1 MRPLKVRMTI
11 LLAAMVCVLCAGQA
25 SALECVSASSISL
38 APSQATGLA
47 HSAALP
53 SPTKSYDFAGTL
65 IDAPEDYLFGRPTSE
80 DTIYEREETNVDRSK
95 NAALI
100 PPTFGSP
107 TSYLPGSGEHLT
119 PNLAP
124 GGMSGGLVNQVGS
137 VNYPTVDVSGGSFA
151 PSTSISW
158 TGSYSATA
166 FTEVTDDLYYSG
178 GHLGT
183 LKIPAIGLTVKVY
196 EGTDS
201 AALAKGAGHFEG
213 TSIWA
218 GNVCIAAHNRG
229 VNNHFGQIHTLEA
242 GDEITLT
249 TRLGTRT
256 YAVTGVEK
264 ILETDTGDTA
274 ATSDNRITLFTCV
287 RDQREYRWCV
297 TAVEK
302 AA

>member
-1 MRPLKVRMTI
+1 MRRLKIRMMI
-11 LLAAMVCVLCAGQA
+11 LLATMVCVLCAGQA
-25 SALECVSASSISL
+25 SALEY
-38 APSQATGLA
+38 T
-47 HSAALP
+47 
-53 SPTKSYDFAGTL
+53 
-65 IDAPEDYLFGRPTSE
+65 IDAPEDYLFGRPTSD

-107 TSYLPGSGEHLT
+107 TSYLPGSSEHLT

-124 GGMSGGLVNQVGS
+124 GGIDDSLMSQVGS

-151 PSTSISW
+151 PSTSI
-158 TGSYSATA
+158 TGGCSATA
-166 FTEVTDDLYYSG
+166 FTEVTDNLYYSG

-183 LKIPAIGLTVKVY
+183 LKIPNLGLTVKVY

-201 AALAKGAGHFEG
+201 AALAKGAGHFED

-229 VNNHFGQIHTLEA
+229 VNNHFGRIHTLEA

-249 TRLGTRT
+249 TRLGTRA
-256 YAVTGVEK
+256 YAVTSMEK
-264 ILETDTGDTA
+264 ILETDTSDTA
-274 ATSDNRITLFTCV
+274 ATNDNRITLFTCV